1 MNSVNIIDE
10 KLKRD
15 EFRQILFTLAESQ
28 DILRENYE
36 RAQIYK
42 RLEKIYW
49 AKSEKDRFRHFYS
62 DIFSVLVQIK
72 QGDKPGSI
80 DIIGQNLGE
89 IRNGYQ
95 AINHDDDG
103 KLIDISDNI
112 RKLYDHVSLEL
123 ARLTYNDSVGRDIT
137 EESKISFLKAH
148 VAELKSNLNIIQEN
162 LNLQK
167 EDLNL
172 QLNKVKK
179 SLNGAQKE
187 YISILGIFAAIVLGF
202 TGGMTFSS
210 SVLENI
216 NKSSVYRLIIV
227 AIIIGFVF
235 YNLVYLLLDFISKM
249 TEKNNMHKP
258 IIWNVVNAI
267 LIIGI
272 AFTCLAYK
280 YQWFEREENIT
291 RAIDMQQEN
300 NIDENT
306 LDKPLL

>member
-36 RAQIYK
+36 RAKIYK

-49 AKSEKDRFRHFYS
+49 AKSEKDRFRHFYT

-80 DIIGQNLGE
+80 DVLGQNLRE
-89 IRNGYQ
+89 IRKGYQ
-95 AINHDDDG
+95 AKNYDDDK

-112 RKLYDHVSLEL
+112 RKLHDHVSLEL

-137 EESKISFLKAH
+137 EESKISVLKAH
-148 VAELKSNLNIIQEN
+148 VVELKSNLNKIQEN
-162 LNLQK
+162 LNLQQ

-280 YQWFEREENIT
+280 YQWFEPEENIT

-306 LDKPLL
+306 LNKPLI